1 MTYNCKLWG
10 NKIILNDFYMLMD
23 ANPFSKFQTISYLL
37 LLMFALYKSD
47 DVLTVKCALT
57 EECGAGLAPVPSERS
72 YKGARRERRVPG
84 HLLPVRSRPDSQT
97 SGECKFTT

>member
-1 MTYNCKLWG
+1 
-10 NKIILNDFYMLMD
+10 MLRD
-23 ANPFSKFQTISYLL
+23 VNPFSKFQTISYLL

-84 HLLPVRSRPDSQT
+84 HLLPVLQAATQT
-97 SGECKFTT
+97 SRECKNVNLQHD